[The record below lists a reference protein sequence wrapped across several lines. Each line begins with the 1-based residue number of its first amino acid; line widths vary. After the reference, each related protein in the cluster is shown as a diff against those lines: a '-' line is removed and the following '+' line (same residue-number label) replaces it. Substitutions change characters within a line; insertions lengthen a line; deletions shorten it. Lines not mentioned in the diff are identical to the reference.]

1 MVTEHL
7 PNNRA
12 VVEGIF
18 QWTKPGDLLALKHH
32 NYYGFDG
39 HHQKLG
45 DESSMNMYI
54 WYAYVFIYIV
64 HMLLQKYVFV
74 FFSFVQVVFLVCLV
88 LESWIWKVD
97 IVQDKWN
104 ILEMSLQCGGFNRRV
119 PYHYSVNLNNSSQL
133 TNSK

>member
-1 MVTEHL
+1 MWMVTEHL

-54 WYAYVFIYIV
+54 YDM
-64 HMLLQKYVFV
+64 HMYLSILYTCCCKNMCLFFFHLCKLFFWFV
-74 FFSFVQVVFLVCLV
+74 
-88 LESWIWKVD
+88 
-97 IVQDKWN
+97 
-104 ILEMSLQCGGFNRRV
+104 
-119 PYHYSVNLNNSSQL
+119 
-133 TNSK
+133 

>member
-74 FFSFVQVVFLVCLV
+74 FFICASRFFGLFSAWKLNLKGWYCPRQV
-88 LESWIWKVD
+88 E
-97 IVQDKWN
+97 
-104 ILEMSLQCGGFNRRV
+104 
-119 PYHYSVNLNNSSQL
+119 YSRNVIAMWWV
-133 TNSK
+133 

>member
-1 MVTEHL
+1 MWMVTEHL

-45 DESSMNMYI
+45 DEHVYMI
-54 WYAYVFIYIV
+54 CICIYLYYTHVVSKICV
-64 HMLLQKYVFV
+64 CFF
-74 FFSFVQVVFLVCLV
+74 FFSWAICFFCLF
-88 LESWIWKVD
+88 SA
-97 IVQDKWN
+97 
-104 ILEMSLQCGGFNRRV
+104 
-119 PYHYSVNLNNSSQL
+119 
-133 TNSK
+133 

>member
-1 MVTEHL
+1 MWMVTEHL

-45 DESSMNMYI
+45 DE
-54 WYAYVFIYIV
+54 
-64 HMLLQKYVFV
+64 H
-74 FFSFVQVVFLVCLV
+74 
-88 LESWIWKVD
+88 
-97 IVQDKWN
+97 
-104 ILEMSLQCGGFNRRV
+104 
-119 PYHYSVNLNNSSQL
+119 
-133 TNSK
+133 

>member
-1 MVTEHL
+1 MTKCISLDYQSCKQNTATWLQVATMWMVTEHL

-45 DESSMNMYI
+45 DGCCFCWASC
-54 WYAYVFIYIV
+54 
-64 HMLLQKYVFV
+64 
-74 FFSFVQVVFLVCLV
+74 FFGLSNV
-88 LESWIWKVD
+88 
-97 IVQDKWN
+97 
-104 ILEMSLQCGGFNRRV
+104 
-119 PYHYSVNLNNSSQL
+119 
-133 TNSK
+133 